1 MSKTKSLDG
10 VTEYANRLIISE
22 VVEEVVYE
30 IPYRQVWKWHSP
42 LPKPYGAL
50 IRKLDKMTA
59 HNRNAFDAAL
69 PPEVF
74 IPNRLC
80 FATNFAIDFFIYT
93 KFIDHNA
100 WMKHECHVIQ
110 VATKD
115 RMRVRKHA
123 KSHNLPH
130 MDLSMITPTAV
141 SFKNKIASL
150 YRA

>member
-1 MSKTKSLDG
+1 MSSAVKLDA
-10 VTEYANRLIISE
+10 VIEYANRLIVSD

-42 LPKPYGAL
+42 LPLPYRGL

-59 HNRNAFDAAL
+59 HNREAFDAAL
-69 PPEVF
+69 PPEAF
-74 IPNRLC
+74 IPNKLC
-80 FATNFAIDFFIYT
+80 FATNFAIDFFLYT
-93 KFIDHNA
+93 KFIDHDA

-110 VATKD
+110 VAAKD
-115 RMRVRKHA
+115 RLRVRRFA
-123 KSHNLPH
+123 KAHDLPH

-150 YRA
+150 YKA